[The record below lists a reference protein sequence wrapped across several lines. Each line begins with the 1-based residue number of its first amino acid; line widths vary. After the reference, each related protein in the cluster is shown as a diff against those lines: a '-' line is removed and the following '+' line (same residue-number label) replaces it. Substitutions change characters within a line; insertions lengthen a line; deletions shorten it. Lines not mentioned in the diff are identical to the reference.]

1 MEKGL
6 AVEELSEE
14 GVEQR
19 SGPPLPVLTTCHMH
33 HQRAGRRQWAV
44 GAGECSPLADQVTQ
58 PSWKSLYFTVLFFFF
73 NIRHS
78 NS

>member
-19 SGPPLPVLTTCHMH
+19 PEPPLPVLTMCHMH

-44 GAGECSPLADQVTQ
+44 GVGECVPLADGVTQ
-58 PSWKSLYFTVLFFFF
+58 PSWKSLYFTVLFFF
-73 NIRHS
+73 
-78 NS
+78 